1 MNKLL
6 ISLLVIGIF
15 LLYYCM
21 LLRVVTPIV
30 RYSVDNSS
38 FFLFNLLCCL
48 SSLVVL
54 YFVHGKKSFLKTLG
68 LEKNLGKGLLLGFVS
83 TLPLFIYS
91 IVYGTWNIELTCWR
105 LVNATLFAG
114 FFEEFF
120 FRGILFGQLFRYAKW
135 GFIPAGLLTGII
147 FGFGH
152 IFQGN
157 DVLQVV
163 MVVTVT
169 GLGSLFFSWI
179 YMEFGQNLWA
189 SISLHV
195 LMNFAWT
202 AFSISDNGAIG
213 SYEVNIVRI
222 LVIFIAVFGVI
233 FYKRRNHIPFQV
245 TYRTLWVN
253 H

>member
-21 LLRVVTPIV
+21 LLGVVTPIV

-114 FFEEFF
+114 FLKNSFLEEYCSVSYLGMQM
-120 FRGILFGQLFRYAKW
+120 GIYSCRAVDWHYLWFWPY
-135 GFIPAGLLTGII
+135 
-147 FGFGH
+147 
-152 IFQGN
+152 
-157 DVLQVV
+157 
-163 MVVTVT
+163 
-169 GLGSLFFSWI
+169 FS
-179 YMEFGQNLWA
+179 
-189 SISLHV
+189 
-195 LMNFAWT
+195 
-202 AFSISDNGAIG
+202 
-213 SYEVNIVRI
+213 R
-222 LVIFIAVFGVI
+222 
-233 FYKRRNHIPFQV
+233 K
-245 TYRTLWVN
+245 
-253 H
+253 